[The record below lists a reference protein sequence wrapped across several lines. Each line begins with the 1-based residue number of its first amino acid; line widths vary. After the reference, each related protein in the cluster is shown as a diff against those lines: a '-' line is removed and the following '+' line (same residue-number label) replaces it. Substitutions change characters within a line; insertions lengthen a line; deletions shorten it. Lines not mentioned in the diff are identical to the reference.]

1 MATPDVYEQIANA
14 VRLEDGER
22 LTLREAGRRDPL
34 PGDPLMIDGREV
46 FPGGW
51 VADETLCDENG
62 LPYGCPVSPLGMGVD
77 NETIYVLNTLGS
89 VARLKSN
96 ASGKGPIG
104 FLFAGRERWLEWAF
118 PRFGKAPKGG
128 GRPPVM
134 GWEADDA
141 RQKLVAACGYKG
153 VFEDVDRVR
162 GRGCWV
168 DELGG
173 LIYHGG
179 DRIWTG
185 GRWINPGE
193 IGDYV
198 YPARAPIMAPWPEA
212 ADTGGAADLLMIL
225 ETWNWSRKHIDA
237 RLLLGWIC
245 AAMIGGALDWR
256 PMVFLTGDQGT
267 GKSTLQKLIVAVLG
281 RGIVS
286 SVNTS
291 GPGLYQKLRHD
302 TVPVSVDELESE
314 ADTRKADE
322 VIKLVRTAASG
333 GRINRGSS
341 EGAAREYECRS
352 AFILSAINH
361 PPLQGQDEA
370 RLAVLALRP
379 IEKAATDK
387 LFDGFDAH
395 KVGRGILRRMI
406 DGWPRWAA
414 TLKAYRAALIEA
426 GHTGRS
432 ADQFGP
438 MLAAGWIA
446 LSEGTPDKGEL
457 AQWAAWLDPAGLS
470 SAGGGLQ
477 NWRQCLNH
485 VLDVQPD
492 AFRTYTRK
500 SLGLYIEEAR
510 DKGTGSAI
518 EELVT
523 RARDLGMTVSWP
535 RGTKPHDQVW
545 DNARLFIPATHPEVI
560 KLFAGTQWAG
570 RAGAGGV
577 WTSALQQAD
586 QSEAWSGVVGKGLDK
601 ERKGTLISLLTVFGP
616 AGQGQEE
623 DA

>member
-1 MATPDVYEQIANA
+1 MAEIDPFARIAEV
-14 VRLEDGER
+14 VRLETVDR
-22 LTLREAGRRDPL
+22 LTLREQAKRDPV
-34 PGDPLMIDGREV
+34 PGFAMEIDGELV
-46 FPGGW
+46 APGAW
-51 VADETLCDENG
+51 VGSHHIDELTG
-62 LPYGCPVSPLGMGVD
+62 LPTGCPIVPLGMGMD
-77 NETIYVLNTLGS
+77 NDTVFVLNTLGS
-89 VARLKSN
+89 VAKLKSS

-104 FLFAGRERWLEWAF
+104 ILFAGRERWLEWAF

-128 GRPPVM
+128 GPAPVT

-141 RQKLVAACGYKG
+141 RQAIYAACAFKG

-162 GRGCWV
+162 GRGCHV

-179 DRIWTG
+179 DRIWIG
-185 GRWINPGE
+185 GRCINPGE
-193 IGDYV
+193 LGDYV
-198 YPARAPIMAPWPEA
+198 YPARAPIMAPAKDEAGPE
-212 ADTGGAADLLMIL
+212 GARDLLEIL
-225 ETWNWSRKHIDA
+225 ESWNWTRPGLDP
-237 RLLLGWIC
+237 RLLFGWIC

-267 GKSTLQKLIVAVLG
+267 GKSTLQKLIIAVLG

-333 GRINRGSS
+333 GKINRGSS
-341 EGAAREYECRS
+341 EGTSREYECRS

-379 IEKAATDK
+379 IERAAVDT

-406 DGWPRWAA
+406 DGWGRWAS
-414 TLKAYRAALIEA
+414 TLKAFRKALIEA

-438 MLAAGWIA
+438 MIAAGHIA
-446 LSEGTPDKGEL
+446 LSDAPPTALEL
-457 AQWAAWLDPAGLS
+457 KEWASWLDPDVLAETSG
-470 SAGGGLQ
+470 AAP
-477 NWRQCLNH
+477 NWRQCLGH
-485 VLDVQPD
+485 LLDVQPD
-492 AFRTYTRK
+492 ALRTYSFK
-500 SLGLYIEEAR
+500 SLGRYVQAYR
-510 DKGTGSAI
+510 DGGPGDL
-518 EELVT
+518 ENLEL
-523 RARDLGMTVSWP
+523 RCQDLGLTISF
-535 RGTKPHDQVW
+535 PHGVHECW
-545 DNARLFIPATHPEVI
+545 ETARLFIPSTHPEVI

-570 RAGAGGV
+570 RPGAGGV
-577 WTSALQQAD
+577 WTSALRQAPAD
-586 QSEAWSGVVGKGLDK
+586 VAKVGVVGRGLDK
-601 ERKGTLISLLTVFGP
+601 ERKGTLINLAAVFGP
-616 AGQGQEE
+616 AARPQQP
-623 DA
+623 